1 MFRIFR
7 NSIFQLDK
15 EAIDWESNIFFPENY
30 LGKQKSLV
38 SNTLSLLWFHI
49 TLTKIQTFKWLLKC
63 STQLTIGVPEN
74 NTNFWRQ
81 LTNIRKIQVYSK
93 STLDIIAAPQC
104 DILSTYVVPKPYIE
118 NKLKYEALYSAI
130 KLAEHNTCSSLLP
143 RPTNKHSNM
152 DWCSECKLLH

>member
-15 EAIDWESNIFFPENY
+15 EAIDWESNIFFLKITLANKNPWS
-30 LGKQKSLV
+30 QI
-38 SNTLSLLWFHI
+38 LSLLWFHI

-63 STQLTIGVPEN
+63 STQLTIGVPKN

-130 KLAEHNTCSSLLP
+130 KLA
-143 RPTNKHSNM
+143 
-152 DWCSECKLLH
+152 